1 MLAPIFSFMP
11 YPTAQF
17 FPKCNWWSK
26 WEVPLRLI
34 QFFFPCKFSS
44 HSFLPRHSD
53 SHSLG
58 IDTGEGGTERE
69 SVERNPGM
77 LISQRMSSGPY
88 VRNRTVS
95 SDQEGKKLEWGTK
108 SNGGGD
114 RVRSRNVDALT
125 LFSYFLYLDALAAGD
140 SLIRK
145 RSSASGLA
153 NSLR

>member
-95 SDQEGKKLEWGTK
+95 SDQERKKLEWGTK
-108 SNGGGD
+108 SNGGGTESE
-114 RVRSRNVDALT
+114 VGMLM
-125 LFSYFLYLDALAAGD
+125 LWLYFLIFCIWMLWQLGTHWSERDPLLQG
-140 SLIRK
+140 
-145 RSSASGLA
+145 
-153 NSLR
+153 